1 MTAIGRTD
9 IGLVRSQN
17 QDSIYV
23 SENCVGSL
31 PNVFIVADGMGGHN
45 AGDVAS
51 QLAIKS
57 FCEYAEKN
65 QSDEILD
72 TLIGAVQYA
81 NTQVYTLGKAR
92 EEYSNM
98 GTTFVAVVIN
108 GNNSYIA
115 HVGDSRLYRIRDNKI
130 VQLTND
136 HSLVNDMLKSGD
148 ITAEQVETYLYKN
161 VITRAVGTDKEVD
174 VDGIVEQN
182 LENDIL
188 LLCSDGLS
196 GMLSVEEILSIADDS
211 SLSLEKR
218 ADKLVALAKDHGGK
232 DNISVV
238 LVTIGGADK

>member
-1 MTAIGRTD
+1 MTAIGKTD

-17 QDSIYV
+17 QDSIYI

-57 FCEYAEKN
+57 FCDYAMENK
-65 QSDEILD
+65 SDEILD

-81 NTQVYTLGKAR
+81 NTQVYNMGQSK
-92 EEYSNM
+92 EEYANM
-98 GTTFVAVVIN
+98 GTTLVALSIN
-108 GNNSYIA
+108 DNNSYIA
-115 HVGDSRLYRIRDNKI
+115 HVGDSRLYRIRNNEI

-148 ITAEQVETYLYKN
+148 ITAEQVESYPYKN
-161 VITRAVGTDKEVD
+161 VITRAVGIDKEVN

-182 LENDIL
+182 EKGDIL

-196 GMLSVEEILSIADDS
+196 GMLSVEEILKTANDS

-218 ADKLVALAKDHGGK
+218 VDKLVALAKDHGGR